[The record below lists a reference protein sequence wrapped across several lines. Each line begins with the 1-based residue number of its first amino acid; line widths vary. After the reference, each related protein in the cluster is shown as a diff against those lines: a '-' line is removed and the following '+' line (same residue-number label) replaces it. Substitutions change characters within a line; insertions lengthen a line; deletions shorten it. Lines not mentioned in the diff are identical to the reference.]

1 MALLFWTPSPRTL
14 CFLPTFVLLFQRAAI
29 MGQLSLNAERVP
41 LAKLAL
47 TPVLAQTPSGNGRD
61 NGPGPGLGPWSSR
74 SPWPDTENFVCAG
87 PV

>member
-1 MALLFWTPSPRTL
+1 MPSPRTL

-47 TPVLAQTPSGNGRD
+47 TPVLAQTPSGNGRV
-61 NGPGPGLGPWSSR
+61 NGPGPGLGPVVKSESLAR
-74 SPWPDTENFVCAG
+74 HRKLCLRWPCLMCT
-87 PV
+87 